1 MVERNRHCVNLYNAN
16 IDAAPDLRAS
26 LPSLRKQLVQWE
38 RSQGEMSAKNVP
50 TEKHAKAWLRA
61 NQHAYMDLIAQ
72 ARSTL
77 PSNIS
82 EHAKNSEK

>member
-1 MVERNRHCVNLYNAN
+1 MVERHRHWVNLYNAN
-16 IDAAPDLRAS
+16 LDAAPALRAS
-26 LPSLRKQLVQWE
+26 LSSLRKQLMQWE
-38 RSQGEMSAKNVP
+38 RSQGEMTAKNVP
-50 TEKHAKAWLRA
+50 TEKQAKAWLKA
-61 NQHAYMDLIAQ
+61 NQHAYTDLIAQ